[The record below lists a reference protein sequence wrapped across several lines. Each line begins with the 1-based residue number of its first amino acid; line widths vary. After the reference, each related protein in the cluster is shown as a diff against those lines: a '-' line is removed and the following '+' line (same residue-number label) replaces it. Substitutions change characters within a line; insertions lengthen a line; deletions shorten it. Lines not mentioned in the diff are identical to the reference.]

1 MLAAAAASVSL
12 SSSTQFVSQ
21 YPEKHGDLHLM
32 IDAAKFLAF
41 SRKKIARNSA
51 ISFLDKIAKHTQEL
65 VVVVA
70 FNLLDQ
76 SYFVCVNNSG

>member
-1 MLAAAAASVSL
+1 
-12 SSSTQFVSQ
+12 
-21 YPEKHGDLHLM
+21 M